1 MVALLVSEADSEA
14 VLAVSLAAS
23 LKASMVFSADLEAVS
38 AVSLAA
44 SPAMLVASSAD
55 LEAVSAVLLV
65 ASLAVSLASLGVLGS
80 SPVELHYN
88 IPSKAT
94 EVMAMTFGR
103 PMTGG
108 GGRNGPTAIRSFLA
122 LHLIALKVS
131 PSWWK
136 TFLPTNGE
144 RLIRQYTRF
153 DFTRRGKG
161 KAESLSREGLRQAP
175 QKEGGQMLCDLPPV

>member
-108 GGRNGPTAIRSFLA
+108 GGGGGGKKRANGHSVVSSTSFNRVEGKPFVVENISSNKWRAINSSVHKIR
-122 LHLIALKVS
+122 LHS
-131 PSWWK
+131 
-136 TFLPTNGE
+136 TRE
-144 RLIRQYTRF
+144 R
-153 DFTRRGKG
+153 KG
-161 KAESLSREGLRQAP
+161 
-175 QKEGGQMLCDLPPV
+175 